1 MPILCRVYGGPGTDP
16 SNTVALR
23 TPGLMAKSI
32 GVGVGLAWIRPG
44 FATCQLVPS
53 GKFLGP
59 SEPQL
64 SDL

>member
-1 MPILCRVYGGPGTDP
+1 MPILCRVYGGPGMAP
-16 SNTVALR
+16 SSTVALR
-23 TPGLMAKSI
+23 PPGLMAKSI
-32 GVGVGLAWIRPG
+32 GVGLAWFRPG
-44 FATCQLVPS
+44 FAICQLVPS